1 MDRRRGVRTFV
12 GGRNARIRCA
22 FRRTWKRS
30 RAPPSDSVGPPNRC
44 SALDGCRP
52 FGRGTVGRLTRDD
65 QLRTVDTRRATSLTR
80 VCVRDALNTSRA
92 CISARSS
99 VDRRSSAPTNCV
111 RPVRSGSR
119 SSRGYIVESA
129 HKRSARPSTDRRSEQ
144 LPLAGYASEAGRAH
158 RFESQVRTRGE
169 LPNRPRDDDLIVG
182 RLVQDA

>member
-1 MDRRRGVRTFV
+1 MDRRGGVRTF
-12 GGRNARIRCA
+12 GGKRDARIRYA
-22 FRRTWKRS
+22 FRRTWRRS
-30 RAPPSDSVGPPNRC
+30 RPPPSDNVGPPNRC

-129 HKRSARPSTDRRSEQ
+129 HKRLRVGQPIDALNSSHSPGTPLSPVAPIGSNRRSV
-144 LPLAGYASEAGRAH
+144 PVASSRT
-158 RFESQVRTRGE
+158 VRVTT
-169 LPNRPRDDDLIVG
+169 I
-182 RLVQDA
+182 